1 MERKCRYCK
10 EGQLKVVSPPHASIT
25 RYQCKKCS
33 KTEYET
39 KPAGLGEKY
48 ISGSK
53 RELKKRGIIKE
64 KKEKEEDE

>member
-1 MERKCRYCK
+1 MEKKCRYCK

-25 RYQCKKCS
+25 RYQCEKCS

-39 KPAGLGEKY
+39 KPAGLGEER

-64 KKEKEEDE
+64 KKKKEEDE

>member
-1 MERKCRYCK
+1 MERKCRYCN
-10 EGQLKVVSPPHASIT
+10 EGQLKVVSPAHASIT
-25 RYQCKKCS
+25 RYQCEKCS

-39 KPAGLGEKY
+39 KPAGLGEQY

-64 KKEKEEDE
+64 KKKKEEDE

>member
-10 EGQLKVVSPPHASIT
+10 EGQLKVVSPAHASIT
-25 RYQCKKCS
+25 RYQCEKCS

-39 KPAGLGEKY
+39 KPAGLGEER

-64 KKEKEEDE
+64 KKKKEEDE